1 MLAFDPQLEAVRVKS
16 KGYHHC
22 LAWPEDTKG
31 VLKLDPASIPFVPYK
46 FPGVTP
52 FSSMIVAF
60 RQRLYHSA
68 LEWQDVT
75 DKPPKEANSGVVYWL
90 DPTTLGLTYHDVL
103 AEIPNLGN
111 ITSLSILSGP
121 LCATAI
127 LPTGETCHEYGEGLR
142 DYLAERLPSLASNG
156 YNGEHGVTYK
166 IVASTAAAFS
176 RMILSHLLIC
186 PPHSSSCLLPS
197 AAKRIGFNSALVL
210 DDPNW
215 MKSVEFM
222 GKSECGSRERVDR
235 RYPCF

>member
-1 MLAFDPQLEAVRVKS
+1 MLAYDPQLEAVRVKS

-31 VLKLDPASIPFVPYK
+31 VLSVDPTAVPYVPYG
-46 FPGVTP
+46 FPGVVP

-75 DKPPKEANSGVVYWL
+75 DKPPQETQSGVVYWL
-90 DPTTLGLTYHDVL
+90 DPTTLGLAYEDVL
-103 AEIPNLGN
+103 AEIPDLGN
-111 ITSLSILSGP
+111 VTSLSILSGP

-127 LPTGETCHEYGEGLR
+127 LPTGQTCHEYGEGLR
-142 DYLAERLPSLASNG
+142 DYIVTQLPSLASNG
-156 YNGEHGVTYK
+156 HKGEHGITYK

-176 RMILSHLLIC
+176 RMILSHLLVC
-186 PPHSSSCLLPS
+186 PPRSISCLLPS
-197 AAKRIGFNSALVL
+197 ATKRLGLNSALVL

-222 GKSECGSRERVDR
+222 SESK
-235 RYPCF
+235 